1 MEPLWRRHGDLGS
14 SCLDSVTF
22 HCQYCVMPDD
32 ERYSL
37 TELADLAGV
46 TPRTVRYYLA
56 QGLLPAVGQTGP
68 GSKYDAGHLA
78 RLRVIRRLQAEHLPL
93 AEIRRRLDTL
103 DDGEIR
109 ELVDA
114 GELTPP
120 PDTALEYL
128 RTVLGGPPNVR
139 PSHPAAAAPAPAPSV
154 GTVGRR
160 PMSLP
165 SMAPPRD
172 PITEVLPDYSSQA
185 PAVALAPAPAE
196 TGVRPGDRSQWERIV
211 LAPDVELHIRRPLPR
226 AQNKQV
232 DRLVTIARELLE
244 EDRP

>member
-1 MEPLWRRHGDLGS
+1 
-14 SCLDSVTF
+14 
-22 HCQYCVMPDD
+22 MPDD

-78 RLRVIRRLQAEHLPL
+78 RLRVIRRLQADHLPL
-93 AEIRRRLDTL
+93 AEIRRRLETL

-114 GELTPP
+114 GEPTPP
-120 PDTALEYL
+120 TDTALEYL
-128 RTVLGGPPNVR
+128 RNILAGPQAVRQFLPTV
-139 PSHPAAAAPAPAPSV
+139 AAPAHALSV
-154 GTVGRR
+154 
-160 PMSLP
+160 
-165 SMAPPRD
+165 A
-172 PITEVLPDYSSQA
+172 EVLPDFSSQA
-185 PAVALAPAPAE
+185 PVGAPAPTPAE
-196 TGVRPGDRSQWERIV
+196 TAVRPGDRSQWERIV
-211 LAPDVELHIRRPLPR
+211 LAPDIELHIRRPLPR
-226 AQNKQV
+226 AQNRQV

-244 EDRP
+244 EDRS

>member
-1 MEPLWRRHGDLGS
+1 MAMS
-14 SCLDSVTF
+14 
-22 HCQYCVMPDD
+22 DD

-56 QGLLPAVGQTGP
+56 QGLLPAVGQSGP
-68 GSKYDAGHLA
+68 GSKYDGGHLA

-93 AEIRRRLDTL
+93 AEIRRRLETL
-103 DDGEIR
+103 DDAEIR

-114 GELTPP
+114 GEPP
-120 PDTALEYL
+120 PPTDTALEYL
-128 RTVLGGPPNVR
+128 RTVLGGSPVVR
-139 PSHPAAAAPAPAPSV
+139 PSRLTVATPTPSHSAGIV
-154 GTVGRR
+154 ARR
-160 PMSLP
+160 SMSLP
-165 SMAPPRD
+165 SASPANDSRAE
-172 PITEVLPDYSSQA
+172 EVVPDYGPEALAAASISA
-185 PAVALAPAPAE
+185 PAMAPAPAE
-196 TGVRPGDRSQWERIV
+196 PTVRPGDRSQWERIV

-244 EDRP
+244 EDRS

>member
-1 MEPLWRRHGDLGS
+1 MA
-14 SCLDSVTF
+14 
-22 HCQYCVMPDD
+22 MPDD

-93 AEIRRRLDTL
+93 AEIRRRLETL

-114 GELTPP
+114 GEPAPP
-120 PDTALEYL
+120 TDTALEYL
-128 RTVLGGPPNVR
+128 RTVLGGPPAVR
-139 PSHPAAAAPAPAPSV
+139 PSRPAGGRTSGRAPGSSGGDRCRCRPWRRQAIRSPRSSRTTAPKRWQPAP
-154 GTVGRR
+154 
-160 PMSLP
+160 
-165 SMAPPRD
+165 
-172 PITEVLPDYSSQA
+172 
-185 PAVALAPAPAE
+185 APAPAE
-196 TGVRPGDRSQWERIV
+196 TTVRPGDRSQWERIV
-211 LAPDVELHIRRPLPR
+211 LAPDIELHIRRPLPR

-244 EDRP
+244 EDRS

>member
-1 MEPLWRRHGDLGS
+1 MRPPPIARTATSRMAARMRGIDVTPWLVDGPPWTLSASHPGERSWSRCGGGMASFGS
-14 SCLDSVTF
+14 SGLDSGTC
-22 HCQYCVMPDD
+22 HCQYSAMPDD

-93 AEIRRRLDTL
+93 AEIRRRLETL

-114 GELTPP
+114 GEPTPP
-120 PDTALEYL
+120 TDTALEYL
-128 RTVLGGPPNVR
+128 RNVLAGPPNVR
-139 PSHPAAAAPAPAPSV
+139 PSDPTTAAPAPAPSV
-154 GTVGRR
+154 GIVGPRS
-160 PMSLP
+160 MSLP
-165 SMAPPRD
+165 S
-172 PITEVLPDYSSQA
+172 VA
-185 PAVALAPAPAE
+185 PAH
-196 TGVRPGDRSQWERIV
+196 D
-211 LAPDVELHIRRPLPR
+211 
-226 AQNKQV
+226 
-232 DRLVTIARELLE
+232 
-244 EDRP
+244 

>member
-1 MEPLWRRHGDLGS
+1 MATCCRPS
-14 SCLDSVTF
+14 LDSETLQW
-22 HCQYCVMPDD
+22 QYMAMSDD

-56 QGLLPAVGQTGP
+56 QGLLPAVGQSGP

-93 AEIRRRLDTL
+93 AEIRRRLETL

-114 GELTPP
+114 GEPP
-120 PDTALEYL
+120 PPTDTALEYL
-128 RTVLGGPPNVR
+128 RTVLGGPPVIR
-139 PSHPAAAAPAPAPSV
+139 PSRPPVAASAPLAGIVARRSMSMHSTASDSIAEDVIPDYALHALAAAPAPAP
-154 GTVGRR
+154 
-160 PMSLP
+160 
-165 SMAPPRD
+165 A
-172 PITEVLPDYSSQA
+172 A
-185 PAVALAPAPAE
+185 APAPAE
-196 TGVRPGDRSQWERIV
+196 PTVRPGDRSQWERIV

-244 EDRP
+244 EDRS

>member
-1 MEPLWRRHGDLGS
+1 MEPLWRRHGDLWFV
-14 SCLDSVTF
+14 SVLTVGR
-22 HCQYCVMPDD
+22 YTVNIAAMPDD

-93 AEIRRRLDTL
+93 AEIRRRLETL

-114 GELTPP
+114 GEPP
-120 PDTALEYL
+120 PPTDTALEYL
-128 RTVLGGPPNVR
+128 RTVLAGPSGVQ
-139 PSHPAAAAPAPAPSV
+139 PSQPAAAAPAPARP
-154 GTVGRR
+154 GIVGRR
-160 PMSLP
+160 SMSLP
-165 SMAPPRD
+165 SVAPARD
-172 PITEVLPDYSSQA
+172 PIAEVA
-185 PAVALAPAPAE
+185 PGLQLASARGGPGSGPGRNHRPA
-196 TGVRPGDRSQWERIV
+196 
-211 LAPDVELHIRRPLPR
+211 RRPLPVGTDR
-226 AQNKQV
+226 ARAGYRTPHQATAPAGAEQAGRPPR
-232 DRLVTIARELLE
+232 D
-244 EDRP
+244 DRP